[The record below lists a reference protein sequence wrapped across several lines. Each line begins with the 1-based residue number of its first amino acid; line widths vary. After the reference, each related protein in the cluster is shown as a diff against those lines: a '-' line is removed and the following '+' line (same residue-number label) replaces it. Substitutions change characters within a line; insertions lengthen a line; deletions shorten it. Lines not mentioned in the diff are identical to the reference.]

1 VQVTAL
7 LSPLAFSI
15 QAMKWETVLP
25 AEQWNTVSG
34 ALEWQDATIVA

>member
-1 VQVTAL
+1 VTAL

-25 AEQWNTVSG
+25 LEQWNTVSG
-34 ALEWQDATIVA
+34 VLEWQDATIVA